1 MNPKGISYCIQI
13 SCRLS
18 PPSIHLLH
26 TPLLSSSLKCQ
37 NLCLL
42 TSSLYLIFA
51 DFNFTGPFY
60 ALELPKFP
68 TWLNRKITKFY
79 TYETWTTH
87 FGIHFIDICNVFF
100 FFLTIFIFTFFHSQ
114 FARLSVC
121 PIPWFYLVFLLFFFF
136 FPFVTSSRKSLVD
149 DS

>member
-87 FGIHFIDICNVFF
+87 FGINFIDICNFF
-100 FFLTIFIFTFFHSQ
+100 FFNYLNFHIFSFPI
-114 FARLSVC
+114 C
-121 PIPWFYLVFLLFFFF
+121 PPFCLPHPLILFGFLIIFFF